1 MKKSVHKDRFE
12 TTVILKNIIDG
23 RDLEIEDT
31 NSAFQKSLLGI
42 TLRRLG
48 EIEFYINKYLKKPI
62 KKNNTLLKSNIF
74 ISVSQILFM
83 RIPSYAAVNEAVRI
97 AKILN
102 PKHVA
107 FINALLR
114 KIATDSKNKNIKKI
128 NPICNIPEMFTKRWG
143 NFLDKREIQQISEQL
158 IIIPPAL
165 DLVIKDSTKV
175 EA

>member
-62 KKNNTLLKSNIF
+62 KKK
-74 ISVSQILFM
+74 
-83 RIPSYAAVNEAVRI
+83 
-97 AKILN
+97 
-102 PKHVA
+102 
-107 FINALLR
+107 
-114 KIATDSKNKNIKKI
+114 
-128 NPICNIPEMFTKRWG
+128 
-143 NFLDKREIQQISEQL
+143 
-158 IIIPPAL
+158 
-165 DLVIKDSTKV
+165 
-175 EA
+175 